1 MQTSS
6 NHAVKRHLATAIATA
21 TALLCTVPATATPAP
36 ASPAR
41 APQAPQ
47 IKLTDGIVEGLQMRG
62 QYKDVRVFRGIPYA
76 APPVGEFRFR
86 EPQPVGRWAGV
97 RQAREFGP
105 RCMQPVP
112 AGKSDARAKKM
123 SEDCLYLNVWAPAQT
138 EQTKLPVLVYFH
150 GGGFMAGDGSAAR
163 YDGANLASRGVVM
176 VTVNYRLGVFGFLAP
191 PEAAR
196 ESSHGTAGN
205 YGLLDQ
211 VSALR
216 WVRENIAQFGG
227 DPSKVT
233 IAGDSAGAIAVS
245 AHMASPLSRGLFA
258 RAIGESGGAFAPTDM
273 WRREQAE
280 QAATAFTT
288 RVGAASLQQLRSLP
302 ANALLAAA
310 GAPKTAEPSIAFWP
324 SIDGHFLTESPEQV
338 FTNGGQAQVPL
349 MVGSNS
355 QERPYTA
362 LLGDTAPTPEN
373 WRETIKAKFPAQFEE
388 VLAHYPGNDADEVKH
403 AATALA
409 GDMFIGHGTWRWME
423 RHRETGHSPVFYY
436 RYTQP
441 LPPEVNPASASAQR
455 HAGEPVLGARH
466 GAQVAY
472 ALGNL
477 NQVRKY
483 AWTAADYDVS
493 RIFSSYVEQFV
504 KTGDPSGTA
513 SAAQGASAEGS
524 TARSESWLPR
534 WPALVAEN
542 RGMLMQTIGAQT
554 SSVWDRSAPRHG
566 MLQRLTAGEQSAGL
580 TVPVSAQVDVETPA
594 EPPAE

>member
-6 NHAVKRHLATAIATA
+6 NHSAKCHLVTAIATA
-21 TALLCTVPATATPAP
+21 TALLCSTGASAVPANA
-36 ASPAR
+36 AR
-41 APQAPQ
+41 AALAPQ

-62 QYKDVRVFRGIPYA
+62 QKKDVRVFRGIPYA
-76 APPVGEFRFR
+76 APPVGEYRFR
-86 EPQPVGRWAGV
+86 EPQPVARWAGV
-97 RQAREFGP
+97 RQARQFGP

-112 AGKSDARAKKM
+112 ADKSNARAKEM
-123 SEDCLYLNVWAPAQT
+123 NEDCLYLNVWAPTQAADK
-138 EQTKLPVLVYFH
+138 KLPVLVYFH
-150 GGGFMAGDGSAAR
+150 GGGFTAGDGSDPR
-163 YDGANLASRGVVM
+163 YDGANLAARGIVM

-216 WVRENIAQFGG
+216 WVRDNIAQFGG

-233 IAGDSAGAIAVS
+233 IAGSSAGSMSVS

-258 RAIGESGGAFAPTDM
+258 GAIGESGGAFAPTAF
-273 WRREQAE
+273 WTRQEAE
-280 QAATAFTT
+280 HAGTRFAA

-302 ANALLAAA
+302 AHALLTAA
-310 GAPKTAEPSIAFWP
+310 GQSGLTKESIAFWP

-349 MVGSNS
+349 MLGSNS
-355 QERPYTA
+355 QEQPYTA
-362 LLGDTAPTPEN
+362 ILGDAEPTPEN
-373 WRETIKAKFPAQFEE
+373 WRQTVKAKFPAHAEE
-388 VLAHYPGNDADEVKH
+388 VLAHYPGNDENEVKH

-409 GDMFIGHGTWRWME
+409 SDLFIGHGVWRWME
-423 RHRETGHSPVFYY
+423 RHRETGRSPVFYY

-441 LPPEVNPASASAQR
+441 LPPEVQRAGQPQDTDPRLGAKHSAQV
-455 HAGEPVLGARH
+455 P
-466 GAQVAY
+466 Y

-477 NQVRKY
+477 DHVRRY

-493 RIFSSYVEQFV
+493 RMFSSYVEQFV
-504 KTGDPSGTA
+504 KTGNPSGTTPIG
-513 SAAQGASAEGS
+513 QGASVEGA

-542 RGMLMQTIGAQT
+542 RGMLMQTIGEQT

-566 MLQRLTAGEQSAGL
+566 LLQRLTAGGQSAAV
-580 TVPVSAQVDVETPA
+580 TAPASAQVDLETPA